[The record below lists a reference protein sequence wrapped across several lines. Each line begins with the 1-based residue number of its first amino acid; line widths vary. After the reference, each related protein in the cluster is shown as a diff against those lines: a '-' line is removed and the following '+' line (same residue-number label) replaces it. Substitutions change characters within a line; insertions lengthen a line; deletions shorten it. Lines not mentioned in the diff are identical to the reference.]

1 MHSTGP
7 GTGTVYLI
15 HLDTPYKHARHY
27 TGWTTD
33 LDARLQAHRNGQ
45 GARLMQVITQAGITW
60 RLART
65 WPGGRSRERAIKD
78 RHEAPRL
85 CPECTAPPRPV
96 STGRSAIL
104 PAPAH
109 RVLAATTPVPPPPL
123 RPDPYQSGIR
133 MGEQFITDRAGWTAQ
148 QLLACHEYVTGPF
161 RERARHTPAEQEWF
175 RGYTEPITR
184 RIAQLVTP
192 EPCHALDSDSEHG
205 PQAAGGTP

>member
-33 LDARLQAHRNGQ
+33 LPARLQAHRNGH
-45 GARLMQVITQAGITW
+45 GARLMQVITAAGITW

-65 WPGGRSRERAIKD
+65 WPGGRSRERAIKN

-85 CPECTAPPRPV
+85 CPECTALPRPV

-109 RVLAATTPVPPPPL
+109 RVLAVTIPVPPPPPQ
-123 RPDPYQSGIR
+123 PDPYESGIR
-133 MGEQFITDRAGWTAQ
+133 QGEQFITQRAGWTAQ
-148 QLLACHEYVTGPF
+148 QITASFDYVTGPF
-161 RERARHTPAEQEWF
+161 RDKTHHTPAEQDWF
-175 RGYTEPITR
+175 RGYTEPVTR
-184 RIAQLVTP
+184 HLTQIATA
-192 EPCHALDSDSEHG
+192 EPCRALRSDSEHDH
-205 PQAAGGTP
+205 QIVGGTR

>member
-7 GTGTVYLI
+7 GTVYLI

-33 LDARLQAHRNGQ
+33 LDARLQAHRNGH
-45 GARLMQVITQAGITW
+45 GARLMQVITAAGITW

-85 CPECTAPPRPV
+85 CPECSALPRPV

-109 RVLAATTPVPPPPL
+109 HGLAAATPVPPPP
-123 RPDPYQSGIR
+123 DPYESGIR
-133 MGEQFITDRAGWTAQ
+133 MGQQFITQRAGWTAQ
-148 QLLACHEYVTGPF
+148 QLVASFDYVTGPF
-161 RERARHTPAEQEWF
+161 RDKTRHTPAEQEWF

-184 RIAQLVTP
+184 RIAQLATA
-192 EPCHALDSDSEHG
+192 EPRRALRSDSEHG
-205 PQAAGGTP
+205 HQVAGGTP